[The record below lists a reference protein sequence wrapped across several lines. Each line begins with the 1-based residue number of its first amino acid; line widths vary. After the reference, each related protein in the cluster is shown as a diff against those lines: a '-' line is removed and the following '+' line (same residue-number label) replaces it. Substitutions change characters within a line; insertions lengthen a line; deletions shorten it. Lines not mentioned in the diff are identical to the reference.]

1 MSAIAGILRLDGRPA
16 DAAIVERMT
25 VALRHRG
32 PDRGGL
38 RSDGAIVMGHRML
51 ETTSESLGETQP
63 LTSADGHLCLTLD
76 GRVDNRRE
84 LTRALGTSGVRL
96 RDGSDAE
103 LVLQSYGV
111 WGERCPSLIL
121 GDFAFAIWDKPRQR
135 LFCARDPLGIK
146 PLCYQ
151 YDARAFRWASE
162 LHALFEDPEV
172 PRTPNEGMVG
182 ETLACEVTSKEETLW
197 RGIRRLPPGHAM
209 VIDAGGIRIARYWRP
224 DAAREIRY
232 RSDDEYAEH
241 FLEILTEAVRCRLRS
256 HRPVG
261 AHLSGGMDSS
271 SVVAVAQRV
280 FQDGLS
286 SDLGF
291 ETFSLVYPGLP
302 CDESAYIRAVAGDLG
317 LKANL
322 VEPTRP
328 EQSYWIHQSRRYR
341 DLTDFPNGGAGA
353 ADLYAVARE
362 RGVRVMLTGIGGNQW
377 IEGTTLHMADLL
389 AGGRLRAL
397 VTQARAA
404 MALIGYPSL
413 ASVLW
418 GAAFLPLVPA
428 GLRRPVGRLLGR
440 RRLPSWIEAGFA
452 RSTGLAE
459 RLRAREPDPPFPT
472 RAQRTIYRAGTSGV
486 EAHANELTERSAAEH
501 GLEERHP
508 LHDLRLVEFML
519 ALPEEQRWQ
528 GAETKRVLRHAM
540 RGMLPETVRRRE
552 IQADFSD
559 LFALALE
566 GLGGGR
572 FFDDLA
578 IAELGWVSAP
588 EARAMW
594 RRMAARRHDGD
605 PTYIRDAWPL
615 WVIVAVELWYRTSVS
630 PAPVSPAPISLAHGE
645 PARVHGG

>member
-1 MSAIAGILRLDGRPA
+1 MSAIAGILCLARPRA
-16 DAAIVERMT
+16 DASVVERMT
-25 VALRHRG
+25 MALRHRG

-38 RSDGAIVMGHRML
+38 WSDGPIAMGHRML
-51 ETTSESLGETQP
+51 ETTPESLGETQP

-84 LTRALGTSGVRL
+84 LTRALAAAGVGI

-103 LVLQSYGV
+103 LVLQSYVAWGV
-111 WGERCPSLIL
+111 ECPTLIL
-121 GDFAFAIWDKPRQR
+121 GDFAFAVWDKPRQR
-135 LFCARDPLGIK
+135 LFCARDPLGMK

-151 YDARAFRWASE
+151 SDARAFRWASE

-172 PRTPNEGMVG
+172 PRTPNEGMVA

-209 VIDAGGIRIARYWRP
+209 VIDAGGLRIVRYWQP

-232 RSDDEYAEH
+232 RSDEEYALH

-280 FQDGLS
+280 FRDGLA

-291 ETFSLVYPGLP
+291 ETFSLVYPGLR

-322 VEPTRP
+322 VEPTRRDH
-328 EQSYWIHQSRRYR
+328 SYWIGQSRRYR

-353 ADLYAVARE
+353 GDLYAVARE

-389 AGGRLRAL
+389 AGGRLGAL

-428 GLRRPVGRLLGR
+428 GLRGPVGRLLGR
-440 RRLPSWIEAGFA
+440 RRPPPWIEAGFA
-452 RSTGLAE
+452 RATGLAE
-459 RLRAREPDPPFPT
+459 RLRAGEPDPPFPT
-472 RAQRTIYRAGTSGV
+472 RAQRTIYREGTSGV

-519 ALPEEQRWQ
+519 AVPEEQRWL

-540 RGMLPETVRRRE
+540 RDMLPETVRRRE

-566 GLGGGR
+566 GLGGER

-578 IAELGWVSAP
+578 VADLGWVSAP
-588 EARAMW
+588 EARVMW
-594 RRMAARRHDGD
+594 RRMAARRREGD
-605 PTYIRDAWPL
+605 LTYIRDAWPL
-615 WVIVAVELWYRTSVS
+615 WVIVAMELWYRGNVS
-630 PAPVSPAPISLAHGE
+630 PADGE